1 MALIATPGAVDS
13 NSYATLAEANL
24 YHASTLNA
32 SAWTTASDATKET
45 ALQWATRLLDE
56 QVEWVGEIVS
66 ADQALRWPR
75 FDVYTRDGIAFD
87 SDSIPTFLKNA
98 TAELAK
104 QLIASDRTA
113 ESSSLGIS
121 ELQVD
126 VVKIVFDKTESK
138 AVLPPAVYNMVK
150 AYGTANDGSGF
161 SMAKLIRA

>member
-1 MALIATPGAVDS
+1 MALIATPGAVDA

-24 YHASTLNA
+24 YHAATLNA
-32 SAWTTASDATKET
+32 AVWTDANDATKET

-56 QVEWVGEIVS
+56 QVEWVGEIAS
-66 ADQALRWPR
+66 AEQALRWPR
-75 FDVYTRDGIAFD
+75 FDAYTPDGIALD
-87 SDSIPTFLKNA
+87 SDSIPTFLRNA

-104 QLIASDRTA
+104 QLIAGDRTA
-113 ESSSLGIS
+113 ESSSLGIA

-161 SMAKLIRA
+161 SQARLIRA